1 MAARSQPCASWIS
14 GTNCVHEYWMFDAA
28 TMQATPKASWFQR
41 DESTGAAEVLA
52 VGIEAIQYPTGA
64 GKGRKS

>member
-1 MAARSQPCASWIS
+1 
-14 GTNCVHEYWMFDAA
+14 MFDAA